1 MDAKDILGLPK
12 ISFPSLEKKSRPPK
26 ESQRKPD
33 GISREVLITIHCKIF
48 KIFIVVTELS
58 WIFSLGLCSY
68 WRIATSYAYNWILS
82 AEKKASFWRKGLFL
96 CFSHNTQLL
105 SWFNE
110 EFRFFLRFFR
120 SLGNGFLSPILLAR
134 IIFIFTIGSVMVSI
148 SFVLFFYFGII
159 SDYELGIYCYVSLL
173 LQVRVVNGVPPTGDY
188 SFAKYNKVNASVL
201 CLLACL
207 PFLSIWFHS
216 RIWL

>member
-12 ISFPSLEKKSRPPK
+12 NSFPSLEKKSRPPK

-48 KIFIVVTELS
+48 KIFIVVTELN

-148 SFVLFFYFGII
+148 SFFLFFFILVLSVTMSLEFI
-159 SDYELGIYCYVSLL
+159 VTSLFYCRFESSMVFHLRGTIPL
-173 LQVRVVNGVPPTGDY
+173 
-188 SFAKYNKVNASVL
+188 
-201 CLLACL
+201 
-207 PFLSIWFHS
+207 LSIT
-216 RIWL
+216 R